1 MPLLV
6 RRRPDALIKLYY
18 RDVNEEKE
26 HSICHRNLPQIY
38 QMVYLLSAQ
47 PKLASFSLFIF
58 IKQQKRNILIVQM
71 IKKKANLS

>member
-1 MPLLV
+1 M
-6 RRRPDALIKLYY
+6 K
-18 RDVNEEKE
+18 KE

-71 IKKKANLS
+71 MKKKKKQILVEANEIRCEKWKNK